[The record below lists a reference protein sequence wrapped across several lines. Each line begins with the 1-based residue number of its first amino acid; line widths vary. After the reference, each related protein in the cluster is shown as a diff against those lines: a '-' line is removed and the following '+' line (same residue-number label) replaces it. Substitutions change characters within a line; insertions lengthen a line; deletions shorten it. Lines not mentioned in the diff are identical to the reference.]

1 MKPIE
6 RKVAWQT
13 LGRGLPVRIE
23 AILSPEE
30 LQARLAG
37 LTRPWINSAAD
48 TFYPPK
54 VRDYFL
60 TGHVSTSRAR
70 LCVPRIDR
78 TAWAPLSPVFHGR
91 IEPADA
97 ASSCLVGV
105 LRVRLYVLVGAL
117 LMIPL
122 VVLQAGEGTLL
133 DFGILLPLLLLAK
146 FVWDVMFAL
155 PKTTAALLRR
165 LEQCVQGNPI
175 QP

>member
-1 MKPIE
+1 
-6 RKVAWQT
+6 
-13 LGRGLPVRIE
+13 
-23 AILSPEE
+23 
-30 LQARLAG
+30 
-37 LTRPWINSAAD
+37 
-48 TFYPPK
+48 
-54 VRDYFL
+54 
-60 TGHVSTSRAR
+60 
-70 LCVPRIDR
+70 
-78 TAWAPLSPVFHGR
+78 
-91 IEPADA
+91 
-97 ASSCLVGV
+97 
-105 LRVRLYVLVGAL
+105 VRLYVLVGAL